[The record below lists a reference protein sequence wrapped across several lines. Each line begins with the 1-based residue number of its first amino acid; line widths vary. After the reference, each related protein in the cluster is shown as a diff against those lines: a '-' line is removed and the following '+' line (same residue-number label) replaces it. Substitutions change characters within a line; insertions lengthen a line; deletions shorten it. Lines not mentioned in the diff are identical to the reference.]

1 MQPPFDCS
9 NFAQKLRD
17 IVAQSLPGTDVGEDL
32 TERISALTFV
42 HPAHEATVLLVVEAE
57 HDLNPLPT
65 VLIAVV
71 IGDWQDLQ
79 QKDNVAQMFALN
91 PQLMT
96 CAVGL
101 MPINDDELAVVL
113 SRRMPAQQIEPAEI
127 VSLID
132 DIIWDYARCSG
143 WLQTNALPETPAPS
157 TIEMP
162 PRPKLI
168 GSLDEA

>member
-1 MQPPFDCS
+1 MDPAFDCS
-9 NFAQKLRD
+9 DYAQKLRD
-17 IVAQSLPGTDVGEDL
+17 IVTHSLPGTEVGEDL

-42 HPAHEATVLLVVEAE
+42 HPAHEATVLLVVEAD
-57 HDLNPLPT
+57 HDLNPMPT

-79 QKDNVAQMFALN
+79 QKDTVAQMFALN

-113 SRRMPAQQIEPAEI
+113 SRRMPAQQMDASEI
-127 VSLID
+127 VGLID

-143 WLQTNALPETPAPS
+143 WLQANSLQTAPLAS
-157 TIEMP
+157 SIEMP